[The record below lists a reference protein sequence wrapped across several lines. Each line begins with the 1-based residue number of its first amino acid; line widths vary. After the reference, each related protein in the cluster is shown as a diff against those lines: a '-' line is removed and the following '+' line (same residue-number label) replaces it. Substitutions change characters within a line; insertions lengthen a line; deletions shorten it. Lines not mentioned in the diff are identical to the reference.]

1 MGGKGSGRKLKIN
14 LNPTQETTSEIS
26 RSESIL
32 SIDTSDNKTSEKSRF
47 CLFLLISFY

>member
-1 MGGKGSGRKLKIN
+1 MGGKGSGRKLK
-14 LNPTQETTSEIS
+14 NPTQETTSEIS

>member
-1 MGGKGSGRKLKIN
+1 MGGKGSGRKLK
-14 LNPTQETTSEIS
+14 NPTPEATSEIS

-47 CLFLLISFY
+47 CLFF